1 MRKMFSKMNLALVL
15 AVGSVVAIAALPV
28 NAAEIEVKMLNK
40 GAKGMMVFEPD
51 FVKAA
56 TGDTIHFVAADKGH
70 DAESIEGMVPEGAT
84 PFIGE
89 MGKDLS
95 VKLDKEGFYGVRCKP
110 HFGMGMVMLV
120 EVGKGAN
127 ADAAKAAKMPPKA
140 RQKFDELFAD
150 AAK

>member
-1 MRKMFSKMNLALVL
+1 MKTMMKTSLALV
-15 AVGSVVAIAALPV
+15 AGVALTVMALPAS
-28 NAAEIEVKMLNK
+28 AADIEVKMLNK
-40 GAKGMMVFEPD
+40 GSKGTMVFEPD

-56 TGDTIHFVAADKGH
+56 PGDTIHFVAADKGH

-84 PFIGE
+84 PFVGE
-89 MGKDLS
+89 MSKDIA

-110 HFGMGMVMLV
+110 HFGMGMVMLI

-140 RQKFDELFAD
+140 KQKFDELFAE

>member
-1 MRKMFSKMNLALVL
+1 MKTMMKTGLAL
-15 AVGSVVAIAALPV
+15 AAGAALAIMALPA
-28 NAAEIEVKMLNK
+28 NAADLEVKMLNK
-40 GAKGMMVFEPD
+40 GAKGTMVFEPD

-56 TGDTIHFVAADKGH
+56 PGDTIHFVATDKGH
-70 DAESIEGMVPEGAT
+70 DAESIEGMLPDGAT
-84 PFIGE
+84 PFVGE
-89 MGKDLS
+89 MGKDIT

-110 HFGMGMVMLV
+110 HFGMGMVMLI

-140 RQKFDELFAD
+140 RQKFDELFAE

>member
-1 MRKMFSKMNLALVL
+1 MKTMMKTGLAL
-15 AVGSVVAIAALPV
+15 AAGVALTIMALPA
-28 NAAEIEVKMLNK
+28 NAADIEVKMLNK
-40 GAKGMMVFEPD
+40 GAKGTMVFEPD
-51 FVKAA
+51 FVKAQP
-56 TGDTIHFVAADKGH
+56 GDSIHFVATDKGH
-70 DAESIEGMVPEGAT
+70 DAESIDGMVPEGAT
-84 PFIGE
+84 PFVGE
-89 MGKDLS
+89 MGKDLT

-140 RQKFDELFAD
+140 KQKFDELFSE

>member
-1 MRKMFSKMNLALVL
+1 MKTIMKTGLALATGAAMAFL
-15 AVGSVVAIAALPV
+15 ALPA
-28 NAAEIEVKMLNK
+28 NAADIDVKMLNK
-40 GAKGMMVFEPD
+40 GAKGTMVFEPE
-51 FVKAA
+51 FVKAQA
-56 TGDTIHFVAADKGH
+56 GDTIHFIATDKGH
-70 DAESIEGMVPEGAT
+70 DAESIEGMLPEGAT

-89 MGKDLS
+89 MGKDLT

-120 EVGKGAN
+120 EIGKGAN

-140 RQKFDELFAD
+140 KQKFDELFAE

>member
-1 MRKMFSKMNLALVL
+1 MKTMMKTSLALV
-15 AVGSVVAIAALPV
+15 AGVALTVMALPTS
-28 NAAEIEVKMLNK
+28 AADIEVKMLNK
-40 GAKGMMVFEPD
+40 GSKGTMVFEPD

-56 TGDTIHFVAADKGH
+56 PGDTIHFVAADKGH

-84 PFIGE
+84 PFVGE
-89 MGKDLS
+89 MSKDIA

-110 HFGMGMVMLV
+110 HFGMGMVMLI

-140 RQKFDELFAD
+140 KQKFDELFAE